1 MVTDMSGTGIYYR
14 YVDILFIEGGAVFV
28 PNMVGFLCDCRKLQV
43 NLRINDMLKAE

>member
-1 MVTDMSGTGIYYR
+1 MRRVDHIGVR
-14 YVDILFIEGGAVFV
+14 YQCGQPNGGAVFV